1 MSTVINP
8 SYDVID
14 ELLHAGVKGMKW
26 GVRKDPKSQQR
37 HDDKMTMRKQTKEAH
52 KERMSVHRMSN
63 EDIQKKV
70 KRMQL
75 EKQYLSLT
83 EDRAAYHQSVGKKM
97 MKKMLGIGVQKG
109 METGAQAMVKKGG
122 SLATSGATKAATAAN
137 PQVQAA
143 LLAAQ
148 AMRKKRGG

>member
-8 SYDVID
+8 GYDLVD

-37 HDDKMTMRKQTKEAH
+37 HNDKMTMRKQTKEAN
-52 KERMSVHRMSN
+52 KDRMSVHRMSN

-83 EDRAAYHQSVGKKM
+83 EERAAYHQSVGKKM

-109 METGAQAMVKKGG
+109 METGTQAIVKKSG
-122 SLATSGATKAATAAN
+122 SLATAGASKAAGAAN